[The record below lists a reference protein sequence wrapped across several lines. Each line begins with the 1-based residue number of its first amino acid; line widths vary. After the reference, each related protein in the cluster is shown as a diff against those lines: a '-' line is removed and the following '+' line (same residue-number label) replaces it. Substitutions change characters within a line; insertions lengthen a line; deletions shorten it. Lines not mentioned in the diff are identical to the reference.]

1 MLSRLDWDSDFFGLN
16 IGKLVL
22 SGEDDLL
29 KSDIDGL
36 VDYDL
41 VYIFANHGQNVPVVG
56 SNLVDCKVIYKKSI
70 SSNAEAIS
78 NVVAFS
84 ENKPSSDL
92 YKLALQSGEYSR
104 FRLDDKMPAG
114 SYEKL
119 YRRWMEQSV
128 CKAMADVVLC
138 YYDDGKIIGMVTVA
152 VKNNVGS
159 IGLVAVDSSCRGAG
173 IGSALLESVDSYL
186 FEKGVGVVEV
196 ATQLDNAKA
205 CSWYEKNGYAVDLIT
220 DIYHW
225 WRDR

>member
-70 SSNAEAIS
+70 RSNMEAIS

-119 YRRWMEQSV
+119 YRRWIEQSV

-159 IGLVAVDSSCRGAG
+159 IGLVAVDSSCRGLG